1 MILYVNPMASPSV
14 QNRSKTTTTTKKTN
28 KTTKT

>member
-14 QNRSKTTTTTKKTN
+14 QNRSKKTTTAKKQN
-28 KTTKT
+28 KTT